1 VLDNTNK
8 IKYLSQP
15 TEPVK
20 MVDRERVGS
29 ELILG
34 LKSLKW
40 FLGKSAGLEQESA
53 GQEKEVT
60 KKETNT

>member
-1 VLDNTNK
+1 
-8 IKYLSQP
+8 
-15 TEPVK
+15 

-40 FLGKSAGLEQESA
+40 FLEKSAGLEQESA
-53 GQEKEVT
+53 GELAELSFLQILAGVKYVT
-60 KKETNT
+60 A

>member
-29 ELILG
+29 EQLLG
-34 LKSLKW
+34 LKEMVI
-40 FLGKSAGLEQESA
+40 GKECWD
-53 GQEKEVT
+53 
-60 KKETNT
+60 